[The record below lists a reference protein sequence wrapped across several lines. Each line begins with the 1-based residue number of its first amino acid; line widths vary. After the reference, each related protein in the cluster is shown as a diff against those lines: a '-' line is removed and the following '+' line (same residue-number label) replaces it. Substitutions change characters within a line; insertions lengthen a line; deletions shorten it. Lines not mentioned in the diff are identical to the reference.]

1 MKNEYLLKG
10 AFTLLLLTILSFTL
24 SAQDCKHQALLDKL
38 DKAMME
44 KNVDLLAEAYKTDA
58 VRHTQ
63 QEPEKG
69 LDQIKSRATEF
80 YKNIPDAEGKNI
92 DVICN
97 GDYAIVRWEGKG
109 TPVGSPQKVSV
120 TGITIYKIVDGKVA
134 EEWEEMNSL
143 SLMMQM
149 GYELKAP
156 DAPAKD

>member
-10 AFTLLLLTILSFTL
+10 AFTLLLFTILSFTL

-44 KNVDLLAEAYKTDA
+44 KNVDLLAEAYKADA

-63 QEPEKG
+63 QGPEKG
-69 LDQIKSRATEF
+69 VDQIKSRAAEF

-109 TPVGSPQKVSV
+109 TPVGSPQKVNV